1 MAADALEWYPPCCA
15 IFCDKLEEAAIDKLL
30 NLLEK
35 WEDPVLMP
43 PSLMKEARAADGSSG
58 SANP

>member
-1 MAADALEWYPPCCA
+1 MDTE
-15 IFCDKLEEAAIDKLL
+15 LL

-43 PSLMKEARAADGSSG
+43 PNLMKEARAADGSSG